1 MTTITKEQLRKII
14 SEEIGVIPYDT
25 IEDTVMK
32 VLSDEG
38 GAAGTDPIEDEL
50 EDLEDDEANLP
61 DEPIEDIIA
70 RVPGVKRHADGD
82 FIDTTQLE
90 GKITMR
96 QLKQIIMEEK
106 EALIQEGYFKEL
118 YGEIQN
124 DIYANLSSRVA
135 AFSIDD
141 AVEYLTTNRA
151 FVSEMFR
158 NPDIRRLVT
167 DEVAVMVG
175 DMADSGMVK
184 EIRDGLFSH
193 ID

>member
-1 MTTITKEQLRKII
+1 MKTITKEQLRKII
-14 SEEIGVIPYDT
+14 NEEIGVIPYDT
-25 IEDTVMK
+25 IEDRVMK

-50 EDLEDDEANLP
+50 EDLEDDEASLP

-90 GKITMR
+90 NKMTMG
-96 QLKQIIMEEK
+96 QLKQIILEEK

-124 DIYANLSSRVA
+124 DVYANLSSRVA

-151 FVSEMFR
+151 FVGEMFR
-158 NPDIRRLVT
+158 NPAIRRLVT
-167 DEVAVMVG
+167 DEVATMVG
-175 DMADSGMVK
+175 DMADSGMVE